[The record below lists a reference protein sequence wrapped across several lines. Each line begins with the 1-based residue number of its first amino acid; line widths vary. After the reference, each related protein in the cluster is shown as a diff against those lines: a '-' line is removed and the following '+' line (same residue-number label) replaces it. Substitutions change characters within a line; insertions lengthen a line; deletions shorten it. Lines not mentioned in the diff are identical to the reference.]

1 MRRTRAAAVGAAV
14 LVAGM
19 IPGTGVA
26 LDEGGQTV
34 DAELAYRCVR
44 AGETPAPEGAD
55 GDSSR
60 EGGTP
65 APEGADVVREGEAPA
80 RDGGR
85 AAGKA
90 TVRVSAVLPRQV
102 LAGRPVQAED
112 VAVRVTLPPEA
123 VAALTEQGAT
133 SAGGAVSLT
142 TTVTRPGGEPSGVPW
157 SQLAVPDTGLPA
169 GPAAEP
175 YTVEAR
181 GAVPPVTAGPGGDL
195 TFSAGALGLDLLPRR
210 ADGTPTTPPNL
221 SFACTPEPGADPVFA
236 RVTVRR
242 APVPVPGPGREPS
255 APPPATGAPAPA
267 PGPGTAP
274 VRPPRPGRGDTGG
287 PTASDDCEEPPPVP
301 SVPVKGHGYLAGYA
315 NVAKLGGAMFL
326 KDPGLLRV
334 NMNKMVQI
342 RCPTPNGP
350 FATLYSDATLDHR
363 GKPRFPPVR
372 ATFLTFGFMPTT
384 ATAELTLDG
393 PIEIATDAYPID
405 LEQGRLPEVST
416 ATARL
421 WVRLYDV
428 EVNGTPLDVGPACRT
443 ARPMRLVLT
452 GRGYHDFANQAFGYT
467 VDRGGPL
474 TGTAEIPEFRGCG
487 AKEDLDPLFTAS
499 VSGRDNFTRMTQ
511 GPLCTE
517 QDATFCPDPPR
528 PKPQK

>member
-1 MRRTRAAAVGAAV
+1 MRRTRAAAVGVAV

-19 IPGTGVA
+19 IPATGVA
-26 LDEGGQTV
+26 VDEGEQTV
-34 DAELAYRCVR
+34 DAELAYRCAR
-44 AGETPAPEGAD
+44 AGQGPAGQ
-55 GDSSR
+55 
-60 EGGTP
+60 
-65 APEGADVVREGEAPA
+65 
-80 RDGGR
+80 
-85 AAGKA
+85 A

-102 LAGRPVQAED
+102 MAGRPVRAEG
-112 VAVRVTLPPEA
+112 VTVRVRLPPGA
-123 VAALTEQGAT
+123 VADLTALGAAK
-133 SAGGAVSLT
+133 AGGAVSLT
-142 TTVTRPGGEPSGVPW
+142 TTVARKGGGTAEATW
-157 SQLAVPDTGLPA
+157 SQLSAPDTAVPP
-169 GPAAEP
+169 GPDGGP
-175 YTVEAR
+175 YTIEAR
-181 GAVPPVTAGPGGDL
+181 GAVPAVNAGSGGDL
-195 TFSAGALGLDLLPRR
+195 TFSAGSLGMDLLPRR
-210 ADGTPTTPPNL
+210 ADDTPTTPPNL
-221 SFACTPEPGADPVFA
+221 SFACTPEPGADPVLA
-236 RVTVRR
+236 RVTVRPGPGGGGASTPPPSAPGAPVPAPAPTPAPR
-242 APVPVPGPGREPS
+242 PVPAPVPVPGPGR
-255 APPPATGAPAPA
+255 G
-267 PGPGTAP
+267 GTA
-274 VRPPRPGRGDTGG
+274 
-287 PTASDDCEEPPPVP
+287 ADDCAEPPPVP

-342 RCPTPNGP
+342 RCPSPNGP

-372 ATFLTFGFMPTT
+372 STFLTFGFMPTT

-416 ATARL
+416 ATAEL
-421 WVRLYDV
+421 WIRLYDV
-428 EVNGTPLDVGPACRT
+428 RVNGTPLDVGPACRT
-443 ARPMRLVLT
+443 VRPMRLVLT

-474 TGTAEIPEFRGCG
+474 TGTADIPEFGGCG
-487 AKEDLDPLFTAS
+487 VKEDLDRLFTAS